1 MQCHS
6 MLQEKQTCIFLTSS
20 SSSNKYI
27 HPFLQ
32 FRRSSLG
39 NRISCVKT
47 SECISN
53 SIHNQLDIYIRCMY
67 ESCQSNIPEHSK
79 PEHETFQSRTRIHAR
94 AQKDERVNE
103 SFTQVFQQL
112 HAFLKTY
119 RHGYPVVGMKEERNW
134 FSCSTLA

>member
-6 MLQEKQTCIFLTSS
+6 VLQEKQNCVILTSS

-53 SIHNQLDIYIRCMY
+53 SIYNQLYIYIRCMY
-67 ESCQSNIPEHSK
+67 ESTFLKRISQSTRHSSPEL
-79 PEHETFQSRTRIHAR
+79 TCAR
-94 AQKDERVNE
+94 AQNDERVNE
-103 SFTQVFQQL
+103 PFTQVFQQL
-112 HAFLKTY
+112 HAFLTTY

-134 FSCSTLA
+134 FSCSILA